1 MIRTVEIYLTDL
13 EPKAMDRLL
22 EAFETTME
30 DENWD
35 TFPIAIIEREL
46 QEIGVKA

>member
-1 MIRTVEIYLTDL
+1 
-13 EPKAMDRLL
+13 MDRL

-35 TFPIAIIEREL
+35 TFPIAIIERE
-46 QEIGVKA
+46 VSDP

>member
-13 EPKAMDRLL
+13 EPRVTARLL

-46 QEIGVKA
+46 SDGYS

>member
-13 EPKAMDRLL
+13 EPRAMDRLL

-35 TFPIAIIEREL
+35 TFPIAIIERDL
-46 QEIGVKA
+46 SQVKA